1 VSEAILL
8 VGGQGTR
15 LRPLTDSTPKPLLPL
30 AGIACTTHQLLKAK
44 AAGVTRVVLATSY
57 LADVFESQYGAGE
70 ELGLQLVYA
79 VEKEPL
85 GTGGAIANAGQFLTG
100 KGPVLIFNGD
110 VISNHSLSEQYR
122 VHESSGAVATLH
134 LTPVEDARAYGCVP
148 LDEAG
153 RVTAFLEKM
162 DNPVTNLINAGCY
175 LFDRSVIKEIPLDTV
190 ISVER
195 EVFPELVKRHVQGYV
210 SREYWIDLGTPEAF
224 TRASAD
230 IISGRA
236 YSPAVGELNQE
247 FLANDAEVATGV
259 LLTGGTF
266 LDKGVRVDSDA
277 RIHHSVV
284 LADTHVGS
292 SAHVENSFVGRGVR
306 IGSGA
311 RLTNAAIGDGV
322 VIADGEEVPEGAR
335 VSSS

>member
-1 VSEAILL
+1 MSEAILL

-15 LRPLTDSTPKPLLPL
+15 LRPLTDSMPKPLLPL

-57 LADVFESQYGAGE
+57 LADVFEVQYGAGE
-70 ELGLQLVYA
+70 ELGLELVYA

-85 GTGGAIANAGQFLTG
+85 GTGGAIANAGQFLNG
-100 KGPVLIFNGD
+100 NGPVLIFNGD
-110 VISNHSLSEQYR
+110 VISNHSLEDQYR
-122 VHESSGAVATLH
+122 VHEESGAIATLH

-148 LDEAG
+148 LDEKG

-175 LFDRSVIKEIPLDTV
+175 LFDRSVIEGIGLNTV

-195 EVFPELVKRHVQGYV
+195 EIFPELVKRHVQGYI
-210 SREYWIDLGTPEAF
+210 SNEYWIDLGTPEAF

-236 YSPAVGELNQE
+236 FSPALGQLNLE
-247 FLANDAEVATGV
+247 FLADGADVAPGAA
-259 LLTGGTF
+259 LTGGTF
-266 LDKGVRVDSDA
+266 LDKGVKIDA
-277 RIHHSVV
+277 GALVHHSVV
-284 LADTHVGS
+284 LADKYVGE
-292 SAHVENSFVGRGVR
+292 SAKVENSFVGRGVR
-306 IGSGA
+306 IGAGV
-311 RLTNAAIGDGV
+311 RLKNVAIGDGV
-322 VIADGEEVPEGAR
+322 VLSEGVEVPEGAR
-335 VSSS
+335 ISA

>member
-15 LRPLTDSTPKPLLPL
+15 LRPLTDSMPKPLLPL

-57 LADVFESQYGAGE
+57 LADVFEAQYGAGE
-70 ELGLQLVYA
+70 ELGLELVYA

-85 GTGGAIANAGQFLTG
+85 GTGGAIANAGQFLNG
-100 KGPVLIFNGD
+100 NGPVLIFNGD
-110 VISNHSLSEQYR
+110 VISNHSLEDQYR
-122 VHESSGAVATLH
+122 VHEESGAIATLH

-148 LDEAG
+148 LDEKG

-175 LFDRSVIKEIPLDTV
+175 LFDRSVIEGIGLNTV

-195 EVFPELVKRHVQGYV
+195 EIFPELVKRHVHGYI
-210 SREYWIDLGTPEAF
+210 SNEYWIDLGTPEAF

-236 YSPAVGELNQE
+236 FSPALGQLNLE
-247 FLANDAEVATGV
+247 FLADGADVAPGAA
-259 LLTGGTF
+259 LTGGTF
-266 LDKGVRVDSDA
+266 LDKGVKIDA
-277 RIHHSVV
+277 GALVHHSVV
-284 LADTHVGS
+284 LADTYVGE
-292 SAHVENSFVGRGVR
+292 SAKVENSFVGRGVR
-306 IGSGA
+306 IGAGV
-311 RLTNAAIGDGV
+311 RLKNVAIGDGV
-322 VIADGEEVPEGAR
+322 VLSEGVEVPEGAR
-335 VSSS
+335 ISA

>member
-15 LRPLTDSTPKPLLPL
+15 LRPLTDSMPKPLLPL

-70 ELGLQLVYA
+70 ELGLELVYA
-79 VEKEPL
+79 VEKEAL

-100 KGPVLIFNGD
+100 NGPVLIFNGD
-110 VISNHSLSEQYR
+110 VISNHSLEEQYR
-122 VHESSGAVATLH
+122 VHENSGAVATLH

-148 LDEAG
+148 LDANG

-162 DNPVTNLINAGCY
+162 ESPVTNLINAGCY
-175 LFDRSVIKEIPLDTV
+175 LFDRSVIEGIALNTV

-195 EVFPELVKRHVQGYV
+195 EIFPELVKRHVQGYV
-210 SREYWIDLGTPEAF
+210 STEYWIDLGTPEAF
-224 TRASAD
+224 TKASAD

-236 YSPAVGELNQE
+236 YSPALGQLNLE
-247 FLANDAEVATGV
+247 FLANDAEISTGAH
-259 LLTGGTF
+259 LSGGTF
-266 LDKGVRVDSDA
+266 LDKGVKVATNARV
-277 RIHHSVV
+277 HHSVV
-284 LADTHVGS
+284 LADTHVGA

-311 RLTNAAIGDGV
+311 RLINAAIGDGV
-322 VIADGEEVPEGAR
+322 VIGDGEEIPEGAR
-335 VSSS
+335 VSA